1 MTKPRQGPVPYI
13 ISTEYESGEGCEHQA
28 YPPPAKLLT
37 KLHMDP
43 PTRLFDIVSEAEPT
57 LERP

>member
-1 MTKPRQGPVPYI
+1 VFT
-13 ISTEYESGEGCEHQA
+13 
-28 YPPPAKLLT
+28 PPAKLLT

-43 PTRLFDIVSEAEPT
+43 PTRLLDIVSEAELT

>member
-13 ISTEYESGEGCEHQA
+13 ISTEYDSGEGCEHQV
-28 YPPPAKLLT
+28 YTPPAKLT

-43 PTRLFDIVSEAEPT
+43 PARLLDIVSEAELT